1 MKHKRIVENINSK
14 LENVLNEIAL
24 ERLDELDFSLRFNIE
39 YIYTFDDLLR
49 KSNNRKINF
58 YNNELDIITTEILET
73 VYPIYYNED
82 QCGGSKFNV
91 GEISI
96 EYSSIKARKF
106 KFVKKA
112 DMENI
117 KNVIFMIETITKEL
131 GEIKSIS
138 RTLYIA
144 LI

>member
-24 ERLDELDFSLRFNIE
+24 ERLDELDFSLKFNIE

-82 QCGGSKFNV
+82 QYGGSKFNV

-96 EYSSIKARKF
+96 EYSSIKERKF